1 MLISSTDFRLNMLIS
16 VDLIKKKHVT
26 IVQFLYTLYDSKKK
40 KELKVTFFDGNIY
53 LYKETRSF
61 DEF

>member
-1 MLISSTDFRLNMLIS
+1 MPISSTDFRLNMLIS